1 MPSGE
6 EFEEQVAAHFE
17 RLGYHAT
24 LTPTTN
30 DFGADIILYEQIT
43 NKKIVVQVKYLSN
56 GNVGVNA
63 VQEVTT
69 AINYYGAS
77 EGWVVTNSRFTSRA
91 YELAR
96 PNNIRLIENFI
107 PYIPDETPTPT
118 SYDTTNTT
126 GPLPPTPP
134 PSTDIGVILFIF
146 LLIIGGVFS
155 AFILLNPSQDSELD
169 TILAS
174 ANELFQSGQYS
185 EAIKQYNS
193 ALELDPKNPEIYF
206 NLGNCYGLLGS
217 HSEAIW
223 YFNKA
228 IELDSTFTMAWYN
241 KGIAYLKLDKLSEAS
256 AAFTKA
262 YSLDSTNEMIKK
274 NYELYKKDQ
283 PIQQPI
289 STRRIIQTTRITPS
303 PTFVVTNRITPIVT
317 TTIPTSIPTTTIP
330 STISPDQVQQN
341 IGIESPPMEFWGN
354 ATISGNPLPLN
365 SIIEAKIGDVE
376 SGKIIT
382 KIEGKYGNDG
392 PFDERL
398 RVYIKAEEISQ
409 GPKMV
414 TFWNNGKQAKQT
426 VQYKPGT
433 SIKLNLEFN

>member
-6 EFEEQVAAHFE
+6 EFEEQVAAYYGSK
-17 RLGYHAT
+17 GYHT
-24 LTPTTN
+24 DLTPRSH
-30 DFGADIILYEQIT
+30 DFGADIVLYQSIT
-43 NKKIVVQVKYLSN
+43 NKRIIVQVKYLSN
-56 GNVGVNA
+56 GNVGIGA
-63 VQEVTT
+63 VQEITA
-69 AINYYGAS
+69 AINHYGAD
-77 EGWVVTNSRFTSRA
+77 EGWVITNSGFTQNA
-91 YELAR
+91 
-96 PNNIRLIENFI
+96 IRLAKSNHITLKDYFD
-107 PYIPDETPTPT
+107 PRIPDE
-118 SYDTTNTT
+118 
-126 GPLPPTPP
+126 PPTPISDDPTNTPGPIP
-134 PSTDIGVILFIF
+134 PPPPPPIDIGKIIFIF
-146 LLIIGGVFS
+146 LLIIGGIFS

-169 TILAS
+169 KILAS

-228 IELDSTFTMAWYN
+228 IELEPTFAMAWYN

-303 PTFVVTNRITPIVT
+303 PTLVVTNRITPIVT
-317 TTIPTSIPTTTIP
+317 TTIPTSIPTTAVP
-330 STISPDQVQQN
+330 STTYPDQVQQN

-354 ATISGNPLPLN
+354 VTISGNPLPTN
-365 SIIEAKIGDVE
+365 SIIVAKIGDVE

-382 KIEGKYGNDG
+382 TIEGKYGNDG

-426 VQYKPGT
+426 VQYKPST
-433 SIKLNLEFN
+433 SIKFNLEFN